1 MIFTS
6 QQRFFKRRAPS
17 TQTIAF
23 NGEPTYRPL
32 LSNGVTTKNNAFSP
46 EPTKIISPQQPLR
59 SMIRTYPGEAKR
71 TCCGGAV

>member
-17 TQTIAF
+17 TQTITF

-32 LSNGVTTKNNAFSP
+32 LAPPKQVDTNAFSP
-46 EPTKIISPQQPLR
+46 EIPIPEALKKVPPR
-59 SMIRTYPGEAKR
+59 MIRTYPGEAKR